1 MLYNKPMPLQI
12 LSTNTRRTKV
22 VELTT
27 GTHRWG
33 FHLFFKSVNP
43 VCKLTS
49 PPAQVTLV
57 PLWLTQFCGATSA
70 SV

>member
-1 MLYNKPMPLQI
+1 MLSHKAMPVQI

-33 FHLFFKSVNP
+33 FQLVSRAVNP
-43 VCKLTS
+43 ICQLR
-49 PPAQVTLV
+49 
-57 PLWLTQFCGATSA
+57 
-70 SV
+70 